1 MRIAGV
7 AHDKDAALDWTK
19 VSLGFYSPQNPELD
33 SILATY
39 ALQRITASALNDVR
53 SACAVCTA
61 ETPQHNGA
69 ADKVRRS
76 DLTSETQDLAQISA
90 VPQDLQGRATNRRR
104 SAAKNV
110 CLGID

>member
-39 ALQRITASALNDVR
+39 ALQRITASA
-53 SACAVCTA
+53 
-61 ETPQHNGA
+61 
-69 ADKVRRS
+69 
-76 DLTSETQDLAQISA
+76 
-90 VPQDLQGRATNRRR
+90 
-104 SAAKNV
+104 
-110 CLGID
+110 